1 VNARIDQLLDEALS
15 LQTEER
21 SALVLALL
29 ESLDGEDEAV
39 VSRAWADEI
48 ERRRE
53 ALRQGR
59 TQAVPWS
66 EARARLNA
74 L

>member
-15 LQTEER
+15 LEVEER
-21 SALVLALL
+21 SALALALL
-29 ESLDGEDEAV
+29 ESLDGEDQATFG
-39 VSRAWADEI
+39 RAWADEI

-59 TQAVPWS
+59 AQAVPWS
-66 EARARLNA
+66 EARARLSA